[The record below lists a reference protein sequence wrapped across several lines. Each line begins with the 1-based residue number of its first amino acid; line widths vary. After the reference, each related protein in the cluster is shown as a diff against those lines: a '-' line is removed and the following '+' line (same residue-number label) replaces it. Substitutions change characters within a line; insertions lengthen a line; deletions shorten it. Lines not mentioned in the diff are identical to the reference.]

1 MTTTPS
7 LAQPPASLDDAVV
20 FVSDLVARGGPA
32 RDEYPI
38 IDALMRL
45 LPALSAEDVN
55 RLRDAFG
62 DAVYTSE
69 TMQGF
74 AFTKPH
80 GYAGDYEIIDRIYA
94 QRISANPQLAAWDHY
109 FHVQP
114 ASRAVRN
121 RKDYFQALLS
131 RHAARRRPLR
141 VLNLAS
147 GPGRCMAEWLDANPT
162 AEVTFTCVELD
173 AAAIAHAR
181 ELTRASANRVTFVRE
196 NLLRYNTAERFDL
209 IWAAG
214 VCDYFSEQMF
224 ARMLRRYLNLLTP
237 GGELVA
243 GNFSEANPNRNYM
256 EILGEW
262 RLHHRPAETL
272 RRIAQNAGARS
283 EAVSIGAEPEG
294 VNLFLHVAAPSAQVA
309 AA

>member
-1 MTTTPS
+1 MTSALS
-7 LAQPPASLDDAVV
+7 LAHAPTSLDEALS
-20 FVSDLVARGGPA
+20 FVAKLAARGGPVP
-32 RDEYPI
+32 DEYSRL
-38 IDALMRL
+38 DALMGL
-45 LPALSAEDVN
+45 LPSLAADDVG

-62 DAVYTSE
+62 DCLFTTE
-69 TMQGF
+69 TLQGF
-74 AFTKPH
+74 AYTTPH
-80 GYAGDYEIIDRIYA
+80 GYAGDYEIIDRIYG
-94 QRISANPQLAAWDHY
+94 QRVSTDPRLAAWDHY

-121 RKDYFQALLS
+121 RKAYFHALLD

-147 GPGRCMAEWLDANPT
+147 GPGRCMAEWLAAHPA
-162 AEVTFTCVELD
+162 AEVGFTCVELD

-181 ELTRASANRVTFVRE
+181 QLTGDSSARVTFVRE
-196 NLLRYNTAERFDL
+196 NLLRYNPTERFDL

-224 ARMLRRYLNLLTP
+224 ARMLRRYLGHLVP

-243 GNFSEANPNRNYM
+243 GNFSEANASRNFM

-262 RLHHRPAETL
+262 RLHHRSAETL
-272 RRIAQNAGARS
+272 RRIAQNAGAHP
-283 EAVSIGAEPEG
+283 EAITVGAEPEG
-294 VNLFLHVAAPSAQVA
+294 VNLFLHIVAPLSVAA
-309 AA
+309 

>member
-1 MTTTPS
+1 MTSALS
-7 LAQPPASLDDAVV
+7 LAHAPSSLDEAVA
-20 FVSDLVARGGPA
+20 FLADLTARGGPTPE
-32 RDEYPI
+32 EYPHL
-38 IDALMRL
+38 DALMRL
-45 LPALSAEDVN
+45 LPGLPAEAVE
-55 RLRDAFG
+55 RLREALA
-62 DAVYTSE
+62 DAVHTTE

-74 AFTKPH
+74 AYTKPH
-80 GYAGDYEIIDRIYA
+80 GYAGDYEIIDRIYG
-94 QRISANPQLAAWDHY
+94 QRVSTDPRLAAWDRY

-121 RKDYFQALLS
+121 RKDYFHTLLD

-147 GPGRCMAEWLDANPT
+147 GPGRCMAEWLAAHPA
-162 AEVTFTCVELD
+162 AEVAFTCVELD

-181 ELTRASANRVTFVRE
+181 QLTGDSSARVTFVRE
-196 NLLRYNTAERFDL
+196 NLLRFNPTERYDL

-224 ARMLRRYLNLLTP
+224 ARMLRRYLGVLAP

-272 RRIAQNAGARS
+272 RRIAQNAGAHP
-283 EAVSIGAEPEG
+283 EAITIGAEPEG
-294 VNLFLHVAAPSAQVA
+294 VNLFLHIVAPLPVAA
-309 AA
+309 